1 MRLASVELC
10 TGCGA
15 CAVACACNAISF
27 CADAEGFAR
36 PKIDCDKCIN
46 CGACG
51 KACPLINPQP
61 IRNAVACFA
70 VKARDAESLRKSSSG
85 GLFFELARRIIE
97 HGGVVYGCAYDEHL
111 VARHI
116 RAETL
121 PDLERLRDS
130 KYVQSDVLW
139 ALSDAVR
146 EIRAGRNVLFSG
158 TSCQIAALTALVGR
172 DHGNLLAVELVCHGV
187 PSPALFE
194 KFKRE
199 NENGDS
205 IIDLSFKSKSE
216 SWLHHKLRLVFAS
229 GKVIEK
235 PYSAEPYVR
244 AFESRIANRPSCH
257 DCRTREGASG
267 ADLTIGDYW
276 AIKDFHPEFYTE
288 NGVSFAVA
296 RTDKGLVAIKNAN
309 LELLPTEYVNL
320 IHKNPDIE
328 HREPLSLIPHRKF
341 YRALYNHT
349 ILDALSIANHRSLFR
364 RALGKFARTVKGFL
378 S

>member
-27 CADAEGFAR
+27 CADTEGFAR

-70 VKARDAESLRKSSSG
+70 VKARDAESQRKSSSG
-85 GLFFELARRIIE
+85 GFFFELARRTIE
-97 HGGVVYGCAYDEHL
+97 QGGIVYGCAYDERL

-116 RAETL
+116 RVETL
-121 PDLERLRDS
+121 FCLECLRDS

-139 ALSDAVR
+139 ALGDAVR
-146 EIRAGRNVLFSG
+146 AIRAGRNVLFSG

-172 DHGNLLAVELVCHGV
+172 DRHNLLAVELVCHGV
-187 PSPALFE
+187 PSPVLFE

-199 NENGDS
+199 NENEDHLVA
-205 IIDLSFKSKSE
+205 LSFKSKSE

-229 GKVIEK
+229 GKVVEK
-235 PYSAEPYVR
+235 PYGTEPYVR
-244 AFESRIANRPSCH
+244 AFESRLANRPSCH

-267 ADLTIGDYW
+267 ADITIGDYW
-276 AIKDFHPEFYTE
+276 AIKDFHPEFYSD
-288 NGVSFAVA
+288 NGVSFAVI
-296 RTDKGLVAIKNAN
+296 RTDKGLSAIKNAN
-309 LELLPTEYVNL
+309 ITLLPTEYKNIL
-320 IHKNPDIE
+320 HKNPDVQ
-328 HREPLSLIPHRKF
+328 HREPLPLILHRKF
-341 YRALYNHT
+341 YRALNNHT
-349 ILDALSIANHRSLFR
+349 IFDALSIANRRSLFR